1 MDCDGLKK
9 NLLTDLDGSLFGQ
22 AGSVVSQ
29 ADALWGKFSLASA
42 LNPHRFCF
50 GRFTA
55 TWGGGLSYSTSSE
68 NEPNGLSVQHQQHP
82 SEAWH

>member
-1 MDCDGLKK
+1 MKFLLHQSRTESSRFLDTLDMDCDGLKK

-55 TWGGGLSYSTSSE
+55 TWREG
-68 NEPNGLSVQHQQHP
+68 
-82 SEAWH
+82 